1 MDDAGEGRFVFTN
14 VSPFDVPENEESIWK
29 VHEGVQ
35 SDESR
40 FTLIFEYG
48 QPASNFAEL
57 SSWAKDWHKLE
68 VKALDG
74 REKFFTPTPAISFPF
89 K

>member
-1 MDDAGEGRFVFTN
+1 MRRPDPMYHD
-14 VSPFDVPENEESIWK
+14 
-29 VHEGVQ
+29 
-35 SDESR
+35 

-74 REKFFTPTPAISFPF
+74 REKFFTNSSNIFPF
-89 K
+89 